1 MPVSPVFLRPAP
13 PAPAG
18 YPLRTTVLAGLL
30 AVAGCAGTGSG
41 PAATASSAAPQP
53 VTTGFGGAALA
64 RGMAAATAAPRAA
77 ASAPAPASAAVAA
90 SAASSAA
97 SSPAP
102 APVPGQPPPFA
113 LVMKDAQK
121 IDALFTAWRKDE
133 KLWLELRPED
143 FNKSFFFSPKLA
155 SGIGEAGLYG
165 GRMLPSPRLVQ
176 WRRLYNVVQL
186 VAVNDDFIAKPG
198 TPEARALAAA
208 ASNSLVTAY
217 PVASLPHP
225 ERKTV
230 LVDASAMF
238 VSDLLGLGAQLQRSY
253 RQGYAFDGRNSGI
266 TGVRGKPD
274 LLVIETSQHY
284 ATAALAVVQ
293 PGTPPGA
300 PVPTVPDGLPDPRS
314 LFLGL
319 HYSLARL
326 PEQPMASRAADPRI
340 GHFTTVVDDYSD
352 DLARSPRKRMID
364 RWRLEKKDPAAAL
377 SEPVKPITY
386 WLDRSVP
393 LKYRAAL
400 TAGVLEWNKAFEAIG
415 FKDAIV
421 VRQQADDADFDT
433 LDAGIASIRW
443 MVNHAPGFVAIGPSH
458 VDPRSGEILDAN
470 IALESLEFRRAR
482 QLRAKVLGGSGPDSP
497 AGPASPFS
505 PANPTNPADWARLLQ
520 VSNPTSG
527 ASTPGGAVFDRHAC
541 QHAAQAAEQ
550 LAYGLDVLA
559 ARGDINPDSPE
570 AQQFVQ
576 DFLKEVVMHEVGH
589 TLGLRHNFRASHVFS
604 EAQVTDPVFTRS
616 NAFSGSVMEYTPINL
631 PRPGEAPAA
640 PYLSTLGPY
649 DYWAIEYAYK
659 PLAPADEAAELQRI
673 ASRSAEP
680 ALAYATDEDNFLGI
694 DPDALLFDLGND
706 PLAFAAR
713 RFDIAQDL
721 FQRQETRTLKPD
733 EDYGSLRRVLGY
745 AVQDAGRAAGIL
757 LRQIGGVRTLRDFA
771 GSGRDPLQPVP
782 AADQRAALQLL
793 SQRLLAA
800 NSFAISPAL
809 QRRLAPDF
817 FERSDSPGGVP
828 TEFPL
833 AQTVLDLQRALLN
846 RLMGDALAA
855 RVLDVE
861 GKVSPPAQPLRLND
875 LYSQLEADI
884 WSELAS
890 KADIPQPRRD
900 LQREHI
906 NRLTSLVLRP
916 GALSRTDARALLRG
930 RAAALALRIERAAK
944 LPGLSVEARAHLQ
957 DSSESLRSALAAP
970 LARVGV

>member
-1 MPVSPVFLRPAP
+1 
-13 PAPAG
+13 
-18 YPLRTTVLAGLL
+18 
-30 AVAGCAGTGSG
+30 
-41 PAATASSAAPQP
+41 
-53 VTTGFGGAALA
+53 
-64 RGMAAATAAPRAA
+64 
-77 ASAPAPASAAVAA
+77 
-90 SAASSAA
+90 
-97 SSPAP
+97 
-102 APVPGQPPPFA
+102 
-113 LVMKDAQK
+113 MKDATK
-121 IDALFTAWRKDE
+121 IDGLFTAWRKDE

-186 VAVNDDFIAKPG
+186 VAVNDDYIAKPG

-208 ASNSLVTAY
+208 ASNSLLTAY
-217 PVASLPHP
+217 PVASQPHP

-238 VSDLLGLGAQLQRSY
+238 VSDLLGLGAQLQRSF
-253 RQGYAFDGRNSGI
+253 RQGYAFDGRNSGL

-293 PGTPPGA
+293 PGTPPGT

-326 PEQPMASRAADPRI
+326 PEAPMASRAADPRI
-340 GHFTTVVDDYSD
+340 GHFTTVLDDYSD
-352 DLARSPRKRMID
+352 DLARSPRKRLID
-364 RWRLEKKDPAAAL
+364 RWRLEKKETAAAL

-386 WLDRSVP
+386 WLDRSLP
-393 LKYRAAL
+393 LKYRASVS
-400 TAGVLEWNKAFEAIG
+400 AGVLEWNKAFEAIG

-433 LDAGIASIRW
+433 LDAGLASIRW

-470 IALESLEFRRAR
+470 IALESLEFRSAR
-482 QLRAKVLGGSGPDSP
+482 NLRAKVLGGGGLASPTSP
-497 AGPASPFS
+497 AGPG
-505 PANPTNPADWARLLQ
+505 DWARLLQ
-520 VSNPTSG
+520 VSEPGSPG
-527 ASTPGGAVFDRHAC
+527 ATPGSAAFDTHAC

-559 ARGDINPDSPE
+559 ARGDLNPDSPE

-604 EAQVTDPVFTRS
+604 EAQVSDPVFTRS
-616 NAFSGSVMEYTPINL
+616 HAFSGSVMEYTPINL
-631 PRPGEAPAA
+631 PRPGEVPAA

-680 ALAYATDEDNFLGI
+680 ELAYATDEDNFLGI
-694 DPDALLFDLGND
+694 DPDALLFDLGNN

-733 EDYGSLRRVLGY
+733 EDYASLRRVLGY

-771 GSGRDPLQPVP
+771 GSGREPLQPVP
-782 AADQRAALQLL
+782 AAEQRAALQLL

-809 QRRLAPDF
+809 QRRLAPDY
-817 FERSDSPGGVP
+817 FERSDSPGAVP
-828 TEFPL
+828 TEYPL

-875 LYSQLEADI
+875 LYNQLEADV

-900 LQREHI
+900 LQREHV

-930 RAAALALRIERAAK
+930 RAAALALRIERAAR
-944 LPGLSVEARAHLQ
+944 LPGLSAEARAHLQ

>member
-1 MPVSPVFLRPAP
+1 MPVLPVLLTPAL
-13 PAPAG
+13 PAAAAQ
-18 YPLRTTVLAGLL
+18 PLRTTVLAGLL
-30 AVAGCAGTGSG
+30 ILAGCATPGSPT
-41 PAATASSAAPQP
+41 PAPTPVSS
-53 VTTGFGGAALA
+53 GFGGAALA
-64 RGMAAATAAPRAA
+64 RGMAAAGAIPPVA
-77 ASAPAPASAAVAA
+77 APASAAPPSAAAAAATAAARPA
-90 SAASSAA
+90 SAASSPTAPPAA
-97 SSPAP
+97 PL
-102 APVPGQPPPFA
+102 PGQPPPFA

-121 IDALFTAWRKDE
+121 IDGLFTAWRKDE

-186 VAVNDDFIAKPG
+186 VAVNDDYIATPG

-217 PVASLPHP
+217 PVASAPHP
-225 ERKTV
+225 ERKSV

-293 PGTPPGA
+293 PGTPPGT
-300 PVPTVPDGLPDPRS
+300 PVPTVPNGLPDARS

-326 PEQPMASRAADPRI
+326 PEQPMAMRLADPRI

-352 DLARSPRKRMID
+352 DLARSPRKRSVE

-386 WLDRSVP
+386 WLDRTVP
-393 LKYRAAL
+393 LKYRATL

-415 FKDAIV
+415 FKDAII
-421 VRQQADDADFDT
+421 VRQQPDDADFDT

-482 QLRAKVLGGSGPDSP
+482 NLRARVLGGSGPAD
-497 AGPASPFS
+497 PASPSNPSS
-505 PANPTNPADWARLLQ
+505 PATPAAWARLLQ
-520 VSNPTSG
+520 VSEPGSAGTT
-527 ASTPGGAVFDRHAC
+527 AGGAQFDPHAC

-559 ARGDINPDSPE
+559 ARGDIDPDSPE
-570 AQQFVQ
+570 AQQFVL

-604 EAQVTDPVFTRS
+604 EAQVSDPVFTRS

-631 PRPGEAPAA
+631 PRPGEVPAA
-640 PYLSTLGPY
+640 AYLSTLGPY
-649 DYWAIEYAYK
+649 DFWAIEYAYK
-659 PLAPADEAAELQRI
+659 PLAPADEVAELQRI

-680 ALAYATDEDNFLGI
+680 ALAYGTDEDNFLGI

-771 GSGRDPLQPVP
+771 GTGRDPLQPVP

-828 TEFPL
+828 TEYPL

-861 GKVSPPAQPLRLND
+861 TKVSPPAQPLRLNE
-875 LYSQLEADI
+875 LYNQLEADV

-906 NRLTSLVLRP
+906 NRLSSLVLRP

-944 LPGLSVEARAHLQ
+944 LPGLGVEARAHLQ
-957 DSSESLRSALAAP
+957 DSAESLRSALAAP
-970 LARVGV
+970 LARGGV